1 MDAVQTDRKSAVYLF
16 LTLTLI
22 LVPITIVS
30 LLVSTALPLTLV
42 AIAPGV
48 IGGLMSLSVLMVP
61 RTRTSEGLLVTV
73 TAGVLG
79 WLIGIILYS
88 LIFSQITGIVS
99 LIVVTAIQ
107 PAIFI
112 IAITALIQISGR
124 RRKAEE
130 AAVPALV
137 QQAQVAAAEPKAG
150 PPPET
155 AEIGTAIEKATGA
168 QVGGSQPTPKEA
180 LSGAEPVQK
189 GRRGYLS
196 SSGQG
201 SRFLSSR
208 RRAGY
213 SRTDG
218 RIGGGHS
225 PSERHSG

>member
-1 MDAVQTDRKSAVYLF
+1 MDAVQTVQTDRKSAVYLF
-16 LTLTLI
+16 LLTLI

-30 LLVSTALPLTLV
+30 LLISTALPLTLV

-88 LIFSQITGIVS
+88 LIFSQTTGVVP

-112 IAITALIQISGR
+112 IAITALTQISSR

-168 QVGGSQPTPKEA
+168 QVGGSQPTPKGA
-180 LSGAEPVQK
+180 LSRAETGTEGKKRV
-189 GRRGYLS
+189 S
-196 SSGQG
+196 
-201 SRFLSSR
+201 
-208 RRAGY
+208 
-213 SRTDG
+213 
-218 RIGGGHS
+218 
-225 PSERHSG
+225 

>member
-1 MDAVQTDRKSAVYLF
+1 MDAVQTDQRSAVYLF
-16 LTLTLI
+16 LLTLI

-48 IGGLMSLSVLMVP
+48 IGGLMSLSVLTMP

-130 AAVPALV
+130 GAVPALV
-137 QQAQVAAAEPKAG
+137 QQAQVAAAEPKAV
-150 PPPET
+150 PPPESGK
-155 AEIGTAIEKATGA
+155 IGTTIEKATGA
-168 QVGGSQPTPKEA
+168 PVGGFQPTPKEA
-180 LSGAEPVQK
+180 LSKAETGTEGKKRISELVGTGQPILV
-189 GRRGYLS
+189 LS
-196 SSGQG
+196 PQE
-201 SRFLSSR
+201 
-208 RRAGY
+208 
-213 SRTDG
+213 RTIVELMAELEG
-218 RIGGGHS
+218 
-225 PSERHSG
+225 P